1 MGADVRSYTF
11 ALSPGESSYATVKSC
26 ADADCSGVTSSGLMK
41 ATAVMPASAP
51 DQVDD
56 LNLEDLNEYEK
67 KVADW

>member
-1 MGADVRSYTF
+1 MPRASLEGLRAFSTCEQLAEAGR
-11 ALSPGESSYATVKSC
+11 AESPLLEDS
-26 ADADCSGVTSSGLMK
+26 
-41 ATAVMPASAP
+41 SAP